1 MKRHQ
6 NLDNNVANPHIRK
19 SSHVWRRKNQNNPG
33 VTSETSNGTNTG
45 NQNETVLVRGQS
57 WWVEKRARDQ
67 LGDHKAL
74 SLGLEFFIF
83 TEEHIWLLLLTLG
96 L

>member
-1 MKRHQ
+1 MEEKKTEQ
-6 NLDNNVANPHIRK
+6 PAV
-19 SSHVWRRKNQNNPG
+19 S
-33 VTSETSNGTNTG
+33 SETSNGTNTG
-45 NQNETVLVRGQS
+45 NQIETVLVRGQS

-74 SLGLEFFIF
+74 NLGLEFFIF